1 MTWVES
7 VSPSFRARHEFA
19 DGDDANRVL
28 YSLERTRERLQG
40 LFPRAIPE
48 MTVVLHPGMV
58 GLSLT
63 NPLLPVWWIAT
74 DPAARRYVAGWVGG
88 RELHVLSP
96 AALKSRASSVAGS
109 REMLG
114 VIPAALYAR
123 RVIAEN
129 NLELRQARPPVRVGL
144 ELRWAWLVE
153 GGARWFAGQT
163 EHSRAAIAR
172 RLRDGSRPSFP
183 PSARDAPLLGP
194 TVIDLLACERGEPA
208 AAQVVCRLHPHGAR
222 ETLVRAFGGLP
233 MARIETAWRSHLA
246 RLASPAAEP
255 DPRRIRA
262 EPRAPARQST
272 RRSRARP
279 ASPPGGEAAR
289 WRDPIGLTG
298 SARPPSAPRER

>member
-7 VSPSFRARHEFA
+7 VSPSFRARHESA
-19 DGDDANRVL
+19 EADDADRVL
-28 YSLERTRERLQG
+28 YSLERARERLQR
-40 LFPRAIPE
+40 LFPRTSPE

-63 NPLLPVWWIAT
+63 NPLLPLSWIAT

-96 AALKSRASSVAGS
+96 AALKTRASNVAGS
-109 REMLG
+109 REMLRL
-114 VIPAALYAR
+114 IPAALYAR

-129 NLELRQARPPVRVGL
+129 NLELRQARPPIRVGL

-172 RLRDGSRPSFP
+172 RLRERGRPSFP
-183 PSARDAPLLGP
+183 PSTRDAPLLGP
-194 TVIDLLACERGEPA
+194 TVIDLLACEKGERA

-222 ETLVRAFGGLP
+222 GMLSKAFGGLP
-233 MARIETAWRSHLA
+233 LAHIEGAWRSHLG
-246 RLASPAAEP
+246 RLAGVA
-255 DPRRIRA
+255 
-262 EPRAPARQST
+262 
-272 RRSRARP
+272 
-279 ASPPGGEAAR
+279 
-289 WRDPIGLTG
+289 
-298 SARPPSAPRER
+298 